1 MNGFN
6 YEMMATLG
14 VITTSKFYLE
24 ARISLIQSTTA
35 VKKSYQPAETIRFAG
50 CSRCCS
56 VKAET
61 DREALEASA
70 KPLEATNSVLKVRKR
85 IAAMVCN
92 ATNRQEVAGPFAAL
106 YLFRGSCCYLSAARV
121 SLHMYNRIR

>member
-14 VITTSKFYLE
+14 KDI
-24 ARISLIQSTTA
+24 ADRIYYCCKNVTNQQKQLDSQVA
-35 VKKSYQPAETIRFAG
+35 VAVAAFKRRQ
-50 CSRCCS
+50 
-56 VKAET
+56 

-70 KPLEATNSVLKVRKR
+70 KPLEATNGVLKVRKR

-106 YLFRGSCCYLSAARV
+106 YLFRGSCYYLSAACV
-121 SLHMYNRIR
+121 SLHMYNRTR